1 MTNVRIEPV
10 ETRRQQKQFVE
21 LAWQINA
28 DNPQW
33 VPPLR
38 RSQQE
43 LLGYKPHPFHDDADV
58 QTFLATRDGKPCG
71 RIAAIIHRAHERRYK
86 ERRGYFGFFESVDDE
101 EVSGLL
107 FDTAIDWLRGRGM
120 ESVRGPMNPSFN
132 YELGMLIDGFD
143 RPPTFMMTYNP
154 PYYPRLVE
162 QYGGF
167 EKTQDLYAYCGNM
180 DTLKTLRSERTA
192 LFIVEEAKR
201 RFNVKIRQ
209 IDKAKFGEEIRM
221 FLNIYN
227 RAFDSHWGFV
237 PLSEG
242 EVVRISSELKHL
254 IAPELTS
261 VAEVDGEP
269 IGCVF
274 AMPDYNPRIKKI
286 DGRLF
291 PTGLIRLLWNRR
303 AISRVRMIATN
314 VVPEYQRWGIGLV
327 LLNEIVPSATKWGVK
342 EAEFSWI
349 MESNRLSVGTVER
362 GGCIRTSTY
371 RLYDRD
377 LTDAASDSQ

>member
-1 MTNVRIEPV
+1 MAGIRIEPV
-10 ETRRQQKQFVE
+10 ESRRQQKQFVE

-28 DNPQW
+28 DNPHW

-38 RSQQE
+38 RTQQE
-43 LLGYKPHPFHDDADV
+43 LLGYKRHPFHDDADV
-58 QTFLATRDGKPCG
+58 QTFLATKDGRPCG
-71 RIAAIIHRAHERRYK
+71 RIAAIIHRAHQRRYK
-86 ERRGYFGFFESVDDE
+86 ERRGYFGFFESIDDE
-101 EVSGLL
+101 EVSGAL
-107 FDTAIDWLRGRGM
+107 FDVAIDWLRQNGM

-143 RPPTFMMTYNP
+143 KSPTFMMTYNP
-154 PYYPRLVE
+154 PYYHRLVE
-162 QYGGF
+162 RYGGF
-167 EKTQDLYAYCGNM
+167 AKAQDMYAYRG
-180 DTLKTLRSERTA
+180 DLETLKTLRSETHA
-192 LFIVEEAKR
+192 LFIVDEAKR
-201 RFNVKIRQ
+201 RLNLQTRQ
-209 IDKAKFGEEIRM
+209 MNKAKFGEEIRM

-227 RAFDSHWGFV
+227 RAFDGHWGFV

-254 IAPELTS
+254 IAPELTT

-269 IGCVF
+269 VGCVF
-274 AMPDYNPRIKKI
+274 GMPDYNPRIKKI

-314 VVPEYQRWGIGLV
+314 VVPEYQRWGVGLV
-327 LLNEIVPSATKWGVK
+327 LLHEMVPAAIEWGLQ

-349 MESNRLSVGTVER
+349 MESNRLSVGTCER
-362 GGCIRTSTY
+362 GGCVRTKTY

-377 LTDAASDSQ
+377 LGDGSS